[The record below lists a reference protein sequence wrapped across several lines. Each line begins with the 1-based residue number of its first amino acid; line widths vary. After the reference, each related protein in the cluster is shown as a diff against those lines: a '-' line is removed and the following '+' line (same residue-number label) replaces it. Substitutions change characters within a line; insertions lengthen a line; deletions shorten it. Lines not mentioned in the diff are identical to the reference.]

1 MQITPSKLP
10 VNYFKKKY
18 NSKKPD
24 DKQITIRLDI
34 FYKGNALEV
43 LKAVIS

>member
-1 MQITPSKLP
+1 MQIIPPKQP
-10 VNYFKKKY
+10 INYLKKY

-34 FYKGNALEV
+34 FYKENALEV